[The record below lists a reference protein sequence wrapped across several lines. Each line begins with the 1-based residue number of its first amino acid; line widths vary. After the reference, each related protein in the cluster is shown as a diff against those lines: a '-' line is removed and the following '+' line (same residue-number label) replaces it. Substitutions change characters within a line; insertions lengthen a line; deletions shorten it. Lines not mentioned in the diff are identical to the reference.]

1 MYQSGSTLFSILTS
15 HRATKQHRLFLID
28 KNSPLDGLRRF
39 GPELGTWQVHLVAV
53 TRQRQLRPTS
63 AKATKHKRVAD
74 NHEKLI
80 VYEDCEDSE
89 PDVYDGD
96 HDTFETDVPLT
107 GGRDYVHRHP
117 LLGDNQLYH
126 KLAIARARAIVN
138 AGPSR
143 DRASTIPPLQYLL

>member
-1 MYQSGSTLFSILTS
+1 MMAARVS
-15 HRATKQHRLFLID
+15 
-28 KNSPLDGLRRF
+28 SPLVPDCGRVAFEDSTQADHQGNR
-39 GPELGTWQVHLVAV
+39 LVAV

-74 NHEKLI
+74 NHEKSI